1 MRYRR
6 ETQRPDD
13 WTLAP
18 GHWMRGGMRFFA
30 GGHGHGSAR
39 MIDSSGFGNH
49 GVLTNMTPLTDWVYA
64 PELGRMAT
72 DYDGSNDHIVL
83 PAGSAILTAAPIT
96 LAAWF
101 KPTVATVD
109 EAIVGLGQTGASGA
123 DYFALGSYGALT
135 GDPVRAVADGTT
147 PAYASSASGFA
158 AGVWQHGIAEF
169 KNDASRTAYLNGVPG
184 TANTTNMAP
193 ASVTLGTIGGL
204 RRTALAIPFTG
215 SICDVL
221 IFNRVLSRSEIAAL
235 ADPQWSIMC
244 GGLIVPRRRIMW
256 PVWAGATYT
265 ATAAHPTIKR
275 FGGVPFAAGSGKGVW

>member
-1 MRYRR
+1 
-6 ETQRPDD
+6 
-13 WTLAP
+13 
-18 GHWMRGGMRFFA
+18 
-30 GGHGHGSAR
+30 
-39 MIDSSGFGNH
+39 
-49 GVLTNMTPLTDWVYA
+49 
-64 PELGRMAT
+64 
-72 DYDGSNDHIVL
+72 
-83 PAGSAILTAAPIT
+83 
-96 LAAWF
+96 
-101 KPTVATVD
+101 
-109 EAIVGLGQTGASGA
+109 
-123 DYFALGSYGALT
+123 
-135 GDPVRAVADGTT
+135 VRAVADGATQ
-147 PAYASSASGFA
+147 AYASSASGFA

-256 PVWAGATYT
+256 PVGAGAAGGTVYERSASESMGVSDAGERAVSFART
-265 ATAAHPTIKR
+265 VAETLTLGDAAEDLAAYVRTAAETEGVTDASAAVASYVREAAESVGVADAADRIVAFVR
-275 FGGVPFAAGSGKGVW
+275 QAAETEGVADAGARIAAFVRETAEAEGLTDAATTYLGGVVKAAVLFLALKRGRN